1 MGPGGDITVDI
12 LAFDLKGTLDTVLH
26 ILYVALGLGLV
37 IFFHELG
44 HFAVAKWCGV
54 LVERFSL
61 GFGPILW
68 SFKKGDTEYAL
79 SAVPFGGYVKML
91 GQDDMDPSQM
101 TNEEIAE
108 DPRSY
113 TAKSVGQRMAIISAG
128 VIMNIITGLL
138 FFALAFR
145 SGVATSPAVVGS
157 VITGKPGHEHGLR
170 PGDTITE
177 INGRKITSFA
187 DIMRGTTLSRGDLT
201 IKGFHRD
208 KTTFEIN
215 LEPDRS
221 GERRMIGIAPAI
233 STIVGESG
241 NKQKTT
247 TKPGTASAKAGG
259 FKKGDAIKEIGGEIV
274 ETHADLREITARR
287 RSEKLDYLVERES
300 GTTATVAIEPQKFL
314 DLGIQADFDRISSVL
329 DKSPGGEAGFLVGDK
344 IISINGHPVGI
355 TGAVIEED
363 RKEELDAFHL
373 PDLIESLAGTEIVF
387 EVKREAKDSPE
398 PVRKEI
404 RVTPTEAPAWTDT
417 PISPNTPLSIPS
429 LGISYHLTSSVLS
442 VADKSPAAKAG
453 INKDDKLKSMRIELN
468 DSLLKE
474 IMGVA
479 ELKIPFDNDGE
490 KNMAYALWQVQ
501 QLPGSKVH
509 LLVEGRGDK
518 EQSMTAIPT
527 AEDYYLPK
535 RGVLLLPQSIILKGE
550 TWGEAFSMAAH
561 HTWSNALDIYLTLRS
576 LFTGDLS
583 IFNLRG
589 PVGIAQ
595 VAFQV
600 SKQGPSKL
608 LLFLGFLSIN
618 LAVLNFLPIPVL
630 DGGHMVFL
638 IWEGVTRKPPSET
651 VHKFA
656 QACGLLIVVGLMIT
670 VIILDIFVHGA
681 Q

>member
-1 MGPGGDITVDI
+1 MDI
-12 LAFDLKGTLDTVLH
+12 LAFDLKEILNTVLH

-101 TNEEIAE
+101 TSEEIAE

-113 TAKSVGQRMAIISAG
+113 TSKTVAQRMAIISAG
-128 VIMNIITGLL
+128 VIMNIVTGLL

-145 SGVATSPAVVGS
+145 SGVETSPAVVGS
-157 VITGKPGHEHGLR
+157 VITGKPGWEHGLR
-170 PGDTITE
+170 PGDTITD
-177 INGRKITSFA
+177 INGRTINSFA
-187 DIMRGTTLSRGDLT
+187 DIMRGTTLSRGDLK
-201 IKGFHRD
+201 ILGHHRD
-208 KTTFEIN
+208 GTTFEIN
-215 LEPDRS
+215 LAPDRS
-221 GERRMIGIAPAI
+221 GERRMIGIAP
-233 STIVGESG
+233 SSSVIVGEGG
-241 NKQKTT
+241 NKLKTT
-247 TKPGTASAKAGG
+247 TKPGTAASAATPG
-259 FKKGDAIKEIGGEIV
+259 FEADDTVRKIGGDSIEA
-274 ETHADLREITARR
+274 HSDLREILARR
-287 RSEKLDYLVERES
+287 RSEKLEYLVERKS
-300 GTTATVAIEPQKFL
+300 GTTATISVEPQKFL
-314 DLGIQADFDRISSVL
+314 DLGIRADFDKISSVL
-329 DKSPGGEAGFLVGDK
+329 KDSPAAKAGFLIGDR
-344 IISINGHPVGI
+344 ITSINGSDVGS
-355 TGAVIEED
+355 
-363 RKEELDAFHL
+363 RLDPFHL
-373 PDLIESLAGTEIVF
+373 PDFLESLAGTEVTF
-387 EVKREAKDSPE
+387 VVKRIVVGSPE
-398 PVRKEI
+398 PQQKELK
-404 RVTPTEAPAWTDT
+404 VTPSDAPAWLET

-429 LGISYHLTSSVLS
+429 LGIAYHLASSVLS
-442 VADKSPAAKAG
+442 VSEGSPANRAG
-453 INKDDKLKSMRIELN
+453 VKKDDKLKSMKIQLKDVLLQEVVGVSELT
-468 DSLLKE
+468 
-474 IMGVA
+474 
-479 ELKIPFDNDGE
+479 IPFDKDGE

-501 QLPGSKVH
+501 QLPGAEVQ
-509 LLVEGRGDK
+509 LIVAGREDK
-518 EQSMTAIPT
+518 PHSMTAIPT
-527 AEDYYLPK
+527 SENHYLPK
-535 RGVLLLPQSIILKGE
+535 RGILFLPESITLKGD
-550 TWGEAFSMAAH
+550 TWGDAFSMATH
-561 HTWSNALDIYLTLRS
+561 HTVSNALDIYLTLRS

-638 IWEGVTRKPPSET
+638 IWEGVTRKPPSEA

>member
-1 MGPGGDITVDI
+1 VEI
-12 LAFDLKGTLDTVLH
+12 LAFDLMEILDTTLH

-108 DPRSY
+108 DSRSY
-113 TAKSVGQRMAIISAG
+113 TAKTVSQRMAIISAG

-145 SGVATSPAVVGS
+145 FGVETSPAVVGS
-157 VITGKPGHEHGLR
+157 VITGKPGWEHGIR
-170 PGDTITE
+170 PGDTITD
-177 INGRKITSFA
+177 INGRKISSFA
-187 DIMRGTTLSRGDLT
+187 DIMRGTTLSRGDLK
-201 IKGFHRD
+201 ILGHHPD
-208 KTTFEIN
+208 GTTFEIN

-233 STIVGESG
+233 SITVGEGG

-247 TKPGTASAKAGG
+247 TKPGTTAAAAERN
-259 FKKGDAIKEIGGEIV
+259 FEADDTIKKIGDDNV
-274 ETHADLREITARR
+274 ESHSDLREILARR
-287 RSEKLDYLVERES
+287 RSETLDFVVERKS
-300 GTTATVAIEPQKFL
+300 GTTATISVEPQKFF
-314 DLGIQADFDRISSVL
+314 DLGIRADFDKISSVL
-329 DKSPGGEAGFLVGDK
+329 TDSPAAKAGFLIGDR
-344 IISINGHPVGI
+344 ITSINGSDVGS
-355 TGAVIEED
+355 
-363 RKEELDAFHL
+363 KLDPFHL
-373 PDLIESLAGTEIVF
+373 PDFLESLAGTEVTF
-387 EVKREAKDSPE
+387 VVKRFVEGSPE
-398 PVRKEI
+398 PEHKELK
-404 RVTPTEAPAWTDT
+404 VTPSEVPAWIET
-417 PISPNTPLSIPS
+417 PITPNTPLSIPS
-429 LGISYHLTSSVLS
+429 LGISYHLASSVLS
-442 VADKSPAAKAG
+442 VNEGSPAEKAG
-453 INKDDKLKSMRIELN
+453 VKKDDKLKSMRIELK
-468 DSLLKE
+468 DILLQE
-474 IMGVA
+474 VMGVS
-479 ELKIPFDNDGE
+479 ELTIPFDKEGQ

-501 QLPGSKVH
+501 QLPGAKVH
-509 LLVEGRGDK
+509 LTVAGREDK
-518 EQSMTAIPT
+518 PYSMTAIPT
-527 AEDYYLPK
+527 SEEHYLPK
-535 RGVLLLPQSIILKGE
+535 RGILLLPESITLKGD
-550 TWGEAFSMAAH
+550 TWGDAFTMATR
-561 HTWSNALDIYLTLRS
+561 HTASNALDIYLTLRS

-589 PVGIAQ
+589 PIGIAQ

-600 SKQGPSKL
+600 SKQGPSRL

-638 IWEGVTRKPPSET
+638 IWECVTRKPPSEA

>member
-1 MGPGGDITVDI
+1 
-12 LAFDLKGTLDTVLH
+12 
-26 ILYVALGLGLV
+26 
-37 IFFHELG
+37 
-44 HFAVAKWCGV
+44 
-54 LVERFSL
+54 
-61 GFGPILW
+61 
-68 SFKKGDTEYAL
+68 
-79 SAVPFGGYVKML
+79 
-91 GQDDMDPSQM
+91 
-101 TNEEIAE
+101 
-108 DPRSY
+108 
-113 TAKSVGQRMAIISAG
+113 
-128 VIMNIITGLL
+128 
-138 FFALAFR
+138 
-145 SGVATSPAVVGS
+145 
-157 VITGKPGHEHGLR
+157 
-170 PGDTITE
+170 
-177 INGRKITSFA
+177 
-187 DIMRGTTLSRGDLT
+187 
-201 IKGFHRD
+201 
-208 KTTFEIN
+208 
-215 LEPDRS
+215 
-221 GERRMIGIAPAI
+221 
-233 STIVGESG
+233 
-241 NKQKTT
+241 
-247 TKPGTASAKAGG
+247 
-259 FKKGDAIKEIGGEIV
+259 
-274 ETHADLREITARR
+274 
-287 RSEKLDYLVERES
+287 
-300 GTTATVAIEPQKFL
+300 
-314 DLGIQADFDRISSVL
+314 
-329 DKSPGGEAGFLVGDK
+329 
-344 IISINGHPVGI
+344 
-355 TGAVIEED
+355 
-363 RKEELDAFHL
+363 
-373 PDLIESLAGTEIVF
+373 
-387 EVKREAKDSPE
+387 
-398 PVRKEI
+398 
-404 RVTPTEAPAWTDT
+404 
-417 PISPNTPLSIPS
+417 
-429 LGISYHLTSSVLS
+429 LTSSVLS

-453 INKDDKLKSMRIELN
+453 INKDDKLKSMKIELN

-490 KNMAYALWQVQ
+490 KNMVYALWQVQ

-509 LLVEGRGDK
+509 LLVEGRGDI

>member
-1 MGPGGDITVDI
+1 MDI
-12 LAFDLKGTLDTVLH
+12 LAFDLKELLDTVLH

-108 DPRSY
+108 DSRSY

-145 SGVATSPAVVGS
+145 SGVTTSPAVVGS

-177 INGRKITSFA
+177 INGRTITSFA

-247 TKPGTASAKAGG
+247 TKPGTVAAETGG
-259 FKKGDAIKEIGGEIV
+259 FKKGDKITKIGGESI
-274 ETHADLREITARR
+274 ESHADLREITARR
-287 RSEKLDYLVERES
+287 RSEKLEYIVEREG
-300 GTTATVAIEPQKFL
+300 GTTATVTVEPQKFL
-314 DLGIQADFDRISSVL
+314 DLGIQADFDKISSVL
-329 DKSPGGEAGFLVGDK
+329 AKSPGGEAGFLVGDR
-344 IISINGHPVGI
+344 IISINDLAVGI
-355 TGAVIEED
+355 NATGDEPQ
-363 RKEELDAFHL
+363 LDAFHL
-373 PDLIESLAGTEIVF
+373 PDFIESLAGTEVTF
-387 EVKREAKDSPE
+387 VVKRGVEGSPE
-398 PVRKEI
+398 PVEATI
-404 RVTPTEAPAWTDT
+404 RVTPSAAPAWTST

-429 LGISYHLTSSVLS
+429 LGISYHLTSIVLS
-442 VADKSPAAKAG
+442 VAEESPAEKAG
-453 INKDDKLKSMRIELN
+453 IKKDDKLKSMRIELK
-468 DSLLKE
+468 DPLLTE
-474 IMGVA
+474 IMGVS
-479 ELKIPFDNDGE
+479 ELKIAFDKDGE

-509 LLVEGRGDK
+509 LLVDGRGDK

-527 AEDYYLPK
+527 SKDFFLPK
-535 RGVLLLPQSIILKGE
+535 RGILLLPQSILLKGE
-550 TWGEAFSMAAH
+550 SWGEAFSIATH